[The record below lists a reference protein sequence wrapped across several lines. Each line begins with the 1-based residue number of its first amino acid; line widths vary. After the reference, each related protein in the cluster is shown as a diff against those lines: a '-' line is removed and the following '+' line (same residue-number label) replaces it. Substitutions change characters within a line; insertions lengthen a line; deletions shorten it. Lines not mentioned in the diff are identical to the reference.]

1 MKQIESMA
9 IKTSYIIAFILIGN
23 WIYSQDSIRF
33 KDNNIIAAK
42 ISEVGIF
49 EIKFHRFDNLDGPL
63 YIVNK
68 QDIRYIKFANGI
80 TDTISVNQAISSVIK
95 NNIKNGPKIFINHY
109 RLSYDYHGLN
119 DDGLEML
126 LEDVSN
132 KNERKKLLNDFE
144 SMKRFKRNQYIF
156 GYLGLGTIAA
166 YPVLT
171 LEVGNTKDKNIVA
184 TFVISTAYLIT
195 TQVLSRYFRTKRYN
209 KKLEIAHRY
218 NNLNE

>member
-1 MKQIESMA
+1 MNHKLVIV
-9 IKTSYIIAFILIGN
+9 FLILIIKGN
-23 WIYSQDSIRF
+23 RSVAQDSIYF
-33 KDNNIIAAK
+33 IDKKIIVAK
-42 ISEVGIF
+42 VFEVSTID
-49 EIKFHRFDNLDGPL
+49 IKYHRFDNLDGPQ

-68 QDIRYIKFANGI
+68 SDIRYVKFQNGVI
-80 TDTISVNQAISSVIK
+80 DTMTSYTGIENVKK
-95 NNIKNGPKIFINHY
+95 NNIVASVPKIFINHY

-126 LEDVSN
+126 LDDVSN
-132 KNERKKLLNDFE
+132 KNERKKLLNDFG
-144 SMKRFKRNQYIF
+144 SMKGFKRSQYIF

-166 YPVLT
+166 YPALI
-171 LEVGNTKDKNIVA
+171 LEIGHTSDNNLVA
-184 TFVISTAYLIT
+184 TFGISAAYLIT